1 MPMKQVVFPVISTDD
16 AIQALKQFS
25 KKSCLYDSKC
35 LDTLRILSVLYI
47 TKNNLQDEMF
57 YCYKIDVDSCLQSR
71 SVGFELFPCNMN
83 PCV

>member
-1 MPMKQVVFPVISTDD
+1 MVVEVDPSLPKKKGVKMPMKQVVFPVISTDD

-47 TKNNLQDEMF
+47 TKNNL
-57 YCYKIDVDSCLQSR
+57 
-71 SVGFELFPCNMN
+71 
-83 PCV
+83 

>member
-25 KKSCLYDSKC
+25 KKSCLDDSKC

-47 TKNNLQDEMF
+47 TKNNL
-57 YCYKIDVDSCLQSR
+57 
-71 SVGFELFPCNMN
+71 
-83 PCV
+83 